1 MVPRESCWCACFH
14 ALPEDW
20 LINRPRSVR
29 VRSGESSIKQLSFR
43 VPSVP
48 SPPCSFEHGAT
59 YLGSCPLLTSLHCSH
74 VRGVHRFAGVCP
86 RRSQPFGNFRNV
98 ACELVSS
105 RSQVQDFFSFR
116 GLSTSCSLQSSSD
129 WFHPC
134 RSTSARSPASRL
146 PRTNISTPTFCS
158 TRSRSPSV
166 WCLAA
171 PLVAPLFEFS
181 APPGSSDAS
190 EDSYLPA
197 SAHVVSSP
205 PRPIPPKG
213 DTLTLRSATSA
224 RFQRKTWILCCQSFR
239 PARAFRTF
247 LPLTCQRAETQRPTA
262 HDFQLSGSRTEPRNP
277 KTPWLRPETSKF
289 QAYPPSTHPPRRSP
303 YGFRRTIRLRA
314 KPIEPRA
321 G

>member
-1 MVPRESCWCACFH
+1 MWFPASPSGVPVSMRIQRIGSSTVPGVYEYVPVSLPSSNSPSEFLQFSH
-14 ALPEDW
+14 RVAL
-20 LINRPRSVR
+20 
-29 VRSGESSIKQLSFR
+29 SS
-43 VPSVP
+43 
-48 SPPCSFEHGAT
+48 AATT
-59 YLGSCPLLTSLHCSH
+59 YLGSCPRLTSLHCSRL
-74 VRGVHRFAGVCP
+74 RGVHRFAGVYP
-86 RRSQPFGNFRNV
+86 RRSQPFGDFCNV

-116 GLSTSCSLQSSSD
+116 GLSTSCSLQPSSG
-129 WFHPC
+129 WVRPC
-134 RSTSARSPASRL
+134 RSTSTRSPASRL

-171 PLVAPLFEFS
+171 PLVAPLLEFS

-224 RFQRKTWILCCQSFR
+224 RFQRKTWILCCQSLR

-262 HDFQLSGSRTEPRNP
+262 HDFPLSGSRTEPRNP

-289 QAYPPSTHPPRRSP
+289 QAYPPSTPPDRHAP
-303 YGFRRTIRLRA
+303 FKFRRTRRLRA
-314 KPIEPRA
+314 KSD
-321 G
+321 